1 MTAQLDRKVLH
12 NVTDMSWSNL
22 AFGLQDSFNYP
33 PPVQLR
39 VGRESPQTTFKQRVI
54 ESLNKGKILSY
65 LVL

>member
-22 AFGLQDSFNYP
+22 AFGLQDSFNHP

-54 ESLNKGKILSY
+54 ES
-65 LVL
+65 